1 MEELPGLMPLL
12 TVSGGAMRGLGFRV
26 GRDRQVIGRASTVD
40 IVLADPHLSR
50 RHATVQL
57 AADGGWLTDLGS
69 TNGTWLN
76 DLRITGRV
84 QLTDGDVI
92 RLGRTDLRYFDPGV
106 ARTDPV
112 GMSFSLP
119 RRDHRPTL
127 PLPVPPTPRGTVEP
141 REPVEPRG
149 GVRPLP
155 VDAHH

>member
-1 MEELPGLMPLL
+1 MEEHPELMPLL
-12 TVSGGAMRGLGFRV
+12 TVSGGAMRGLSFRV
-26 GRDRQVIGRASTVD
+26 GRDPQVIGRAPTAD

-57 AADGGWLTDLGS
+57 TADGTWLTDLGS
-69 TNGTWLN
+69 TNGSWLN
-76 DLRITGRV
+76 DERVTGSV

-112 GMSFSLP
+112 GMSFGLP

-127 PLPVPPTPRGTVEP
+127 PLPVPPTPREAVEAG
-141 REPVEPRG
+141 G
-149 GVRPLP
+149 GVWE
-155 VDAHH
+155 VSVEAHR